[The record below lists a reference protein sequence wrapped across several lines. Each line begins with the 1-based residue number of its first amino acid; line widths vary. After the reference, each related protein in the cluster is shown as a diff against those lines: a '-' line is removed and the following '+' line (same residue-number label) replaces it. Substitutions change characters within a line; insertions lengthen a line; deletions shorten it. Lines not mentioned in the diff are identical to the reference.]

1 MKEYTLSEVNEI
13 ARKHTDRIM
22 RGIEN
27 AIHAQIAAAIV
38 EEQDKVKNLA
48 QPDVSGNEALRV
60 ELPKSKCRLCYFI
73 KMDETH
79 KQCRKCGTIEL
90 IQAITANGRQ
100 YEKCRIKRMKLSI

>member
-38 EEQDKVKNLA
+38 EEQDKVKNLVK
-48 QPDVSGNEALRV
+48 PDVSGNEANTKDLQSGEVALPIQDEKPNGKYCTWCGEV
-60 ELPKSKCRLCYFI
+60 EKYCRCF
-73 KMDETH
+73 E
-79 KQCRKCGTIEL
+79 
-90 IQAITANGRQ
+90 
-100 YEKCRIKRMKLSI
+100 